1 MRIAIC
7 EDDLLHAQLLV
18 KMIAHWQKTEEGQKE
33 TVKTEIFL
41 SAEQLLCSKE
51 ESFSFDLA
59 FLDIGLKQMDGLELA
74 RHLRAENEQI
84 ILVFT
89 TADAL
94 SAAKGYEV
102 DAFRYLVKPLHLEQV
117 EEVLSQVCQK
127 LQKSKKDALVVM
139 YDGKMHRIWK
149 QDILFLEANGHYVEI
164 HTQERKCV
172 WVNWMSLKIN
182 FQD

>member
-7 EDDLLHAQLLV
+7 EDDPLHAQLLV

-89 TADAL
+89 TFQN
-94 SAAKGYEV
+94 S
-102 DAFRYLVKPLHLEQV
+102 FLEQIRTKPYRTYIV
-117 EEVLSQVCQK
+117 MDTCSYIYRASVSAFLLKLSVDSLCCMLVLSVIYIRIPVQVK
-127 LQKSKKDALVVM
+127 RELSP
-139 YDGKMHRIWK
+139 
-149 QDILFLEANGHYVEI
+149 E
-164 HTQERKCV
+164 TQR
-172 WVNWMSLKIN
+172 SI
-182 FQD
+182 

>member
-7 EDDLLHAQLLV
+7 EDDPLHAQLLV

-94 SAAKGYEV
+94 SAA
-102 DAFRYLVKPLHLEQV
+102 
-117 EEVLSQVCQK
+117 
-127 LQKSKKDALVVM
+127 
-139 YDGKMHRIWK
+139 
-149 QDILFLEANGHYVEI
+149 
-164 HTQERKCV
+164 
-172 WVNWMSLKIN
+172 
-182 FQD
+182 

>member
-7 EDDLLHAQLLV
+7 EDDPLHAQLLV

-74 RHLRAENEQI
+74 RASSSRKRADHTCLHNSRCIVCRQKGMRVRCISIFGQAASSRAGRGGSFASLSKASKEQKRCI
-84 ILVFT
+84 GCHV
-89 TADAL
+89 
-94 SAAKGYEV
+94 
-102 DAFRYLVKPLHLEQV
+102 
-117 EEVLSQVCQK
+117 
-127 LQKSKKDALVVM
+127 
-139 YDGKMHRIWK
+139 
-149 QDILFLEANGHYVEI
+149 
-164 HTQERKCV
+164 
-172 WVNWMSLKIN
+172 
-182 FQD
+182 

>member
-7 EDDLLHAQLLV
+7 EDDPLHAQLLV

-33 TVKTEIFL
+33 TVNTEIFL

-127 LQKSKKDALVVM
+127 LQKSKKDALF
-139 YDGKMHRIWK
+139 
-149 QDILFLEANGHYVEI
+149 LFHSAP
-164 HTQERKCV
+164 
-172 WVNWMSLKIN
+172 SL
-182 FQD
+182 